1 MVVIRISYHQWISIW
16 LQIGHELIMYI
27 GGNILHG
34 ADSLQITYSKLSI
47 PHSKSLH
54 HTFNSMVFIKIS
66 YLFIVGKNLHGANLL
81 QLPFLRSHFPT
92 IFPTKLPP
100 ALNMKS
106 GFPLEYFSKMASVTL
121 DGFSIEDYLVSHTY
135 ILEPYI
141 PSEIAEFGSLPSI
154 ICEPDLNLWKE
165 ALNIHSSL
173 HQVRK
178 DCSCYHACQACL
190 MSDAVNIQ
198 PLISSLRYLDIS
210 SEITEVDPLLS
221 LIRKQLSKNPPMSAI
236 ALSSVAFPGK
246 VIITSRTS
254 YYPQF
259 VFNGHYSL
267 RLFFSMLFFDSRL
280 NQYCIWNCLQQF
292 FTPILTAFLDPFYPG
307 FIPIQP
313 RWQAPCRET
322 SVITTLTQFL
332 VQPIVPTHC
341 PNQPSP
347 ALLFTTIF
355 PHVRRFPLHF
365 QLPQWVLCPSIRP
378 TSWLVTYVTEPTNYS
393 ASTRD
398 VDSDQQIMSPSG
410 CGIHLNTPTLL
421 TLSTYWHQQPVRCEF
436 ESYPLHVFVTRIH
449 NDLAPQIKFLS
460 TSVAC
465 IPYPSDV
472 ALYSYGRTFYGFQRH
487 LRCNQPLSSS
497 LSLSATPLCL
507 LPTVPPLIPSKL
519 YIPPAKSPD
528 ACIPLTPDTVSLS
541 YWQNTLN
548 LPSKLSA
555 HGLVTPVAPAY
566 STP

>member
-1 MVVIRISYHQWISIW
+1 
-16 LQIGHELIMYI
+16 
-27 GGNILHG
+27 
-34 ADSLQITYSKLSI
+34 
-47 PHSKSLH
+47 
-54 HTFNSMVFIKIS
+54 
-66 YLFIVGKNLHGANLL
+66 
-81 QLPFLRSHFPT
+81 
-92 IFPTKLPP
+92 
-100 ALNMKS
+100 
-106 GFPLEYFSKMASVTL
+106 MASVTI
-121 DGFSIEDYLVSHTY
+121 DGFSIKDYLASHTY

-141 PSEIAEFGSLPSI
+141 SSEIAEIGSLPSI

-165 ALNIHSSL
+165 ALNTHSSL

-178 DCSCYHACQACL
+178 DCSCYQACQACL

-198 PLISSLRYLDIS
+198 PLISSLRHLDIS

-236 ALSSVAFPGK
+236 ALLSVAFPGN
-246 VIITSRTS
+246 VIIPSRTS
-254 YYPQF
+254 YYAQF

-267 RLFFSMLFFDSRL
+267 RLSLSMLFFNSRL
-280 NQYCIWNCLQQF
+280 NQYCIWNGLKQF
-292 FTPILTAFLDPFYPG
+292 FTTTLTALLDPFNPG
-307 FIPIQP
+307 FIPI
-313 RWQAPCRET
+313 RET
-322 SVITTLTQFL
+322 SVITTSTQFL

-341 PNQPSP
+341 TNQPSP
-347 ALLFTTIF
+347 ALSFTTIF
-355 PHVRRFPLHF
+355 PHVRRCPLYF
-365 QLPQWVLCPSIRP
+365 QLPQRVLCPSIRP

-421 TLSTYWHQQPVRCEF
+421 LTLSTYWHQQPVRCEF
-436 ESYPLHVFVTRIH
+436 ESYSLHVFVTRIH
-449 NDLAPQIKFLS
+449 NDLALQIKSLS

-472 ALYSYGRTFYGFQRH
+472 ALYSYGRTFYGLQRH

-497 LSLSATPLCL
+497 LSLSATPLSL

-519 YIPPAKSPD
+519 YMPPAKSPD

-548 LPSKLSA
+548 LLSTLSA

-566 STP
+566 STL